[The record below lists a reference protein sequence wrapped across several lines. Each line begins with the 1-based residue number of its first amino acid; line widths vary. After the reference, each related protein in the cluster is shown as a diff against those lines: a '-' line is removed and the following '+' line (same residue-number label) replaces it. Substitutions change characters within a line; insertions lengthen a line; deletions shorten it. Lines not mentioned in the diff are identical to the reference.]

1 MFPSVSKASNCN
13 GVSLLEVPKEL
24 IKKKEKKNRF
34 IELLSQAFMNLS
46 SASYQQEG
54 GPRVIILI
62 IIIII
67 TNEKSILICYLVL
80 GRQAVGLEY
89 ISLQREHHTR

>member
-1 MFPSVSKASNCN
+1 
-13 GVSLLEVPKEL
+13 
-24 IKKKEKKNRF
+24 
-34 IELLSQAFMNLS
+34 MNLS
-46 SASYQQEG
+46 SASYQQEV
-54 GPRVIILI
+54 GPRVIIII

>member
-46 SASYQQEG
+46 SASYQQEVC
-54 GPRVIILI
+54 PRVI

>member
-46 SASYQQEG
+46 SASYQQEV
-54 GPRVIILI
+54 GPRVII

>member
-1 MFPSVSKASNCN
+1 
-13 GVSLLEVPKEL
+13 
-24 IKKKEKKNRF
+24 
-34 IELLSQAFMNLS
+34 MNLS
-46 SASYQQEG
+46 SASYQQEVC
-54 GPRVIILI
+54 PRV
-62 IIIII
+62 III

>member
-24 IKKKEKKNRF
+24 IKKKEKKKKRF

-46 SASYQQEG
+46 SASYQQEVC
-54 GPRVIILI
+54 PRVI

>member
-24 IKKKEKKNRF
+24 IKKKKREKKIRF

-46 SASYQQEG
+46 SASYQQEVC
-54 GPRVIILI
+54 PRVI

>member
-46 SASYQQEG
+46 SASYQQEVC
-54 GPRVIILI
+54 PRV
-62 IIIII
+62 III

>member
-46 SASYQQEG
+46 SASYQQEV
-54 GPRVIILI
+54 GPRVIIII